1 MGSEVVE
8 QDEQPGLLTLLE
20 QGQRAIGI
28 AERRTFRNLR
38 YRADA
43 PGFPSAKSLAHL
55 SDERDMGYLPSGNV
69 ERDVAAANPRHVCP
83 RYSTTLAVKQYGM
96 LFRTS

>member
-28 AERRTFRNLR
+28 AERRTFRNLDTEQMR
-38 YRADA
+38 RVPVSLRAW
-43 PGFPSAKSLAHL
+43 
-55 SDERDMGYLPSGNV
+55 
-69 ERDVAAANPRHVCP
+69 
-83 RYSTTLAVKQYGM
+83 
-96 LFRTS
+96 RT